1 MSEER
6 KRVLQMLAEGKI
18 SADEA
23 ERLLTALDGS
33 PAGETCCG
41 GTSGKKPRFLCVKV
55 NCEPGSP
62 HHHRHQ
68 NVDIK
73 IPVMLLKAGVKLGS
87 LLPEE
92 SRDRFKARLAE
103 KGINFDLSQI
113 DSKNI
118 DTFLDA
124 LCEQSIDV
132 DSDHEKVRIYC
143 C

>member
-33 PAGETCCG
+33 TAGETCCEG
-41 GTSGKKPRFLCVKV
+41 SSGKKPKFLCVKV
-55 NCEPGSP
+55 NCEPGCQ
-62 HHHRHQ
+62 HHHRHE

-73 IPVMLLKAGVKLGS
+73 IPIMLLKAGVKLGS

-92 SRDRFKARLAE
+92 SRNKFKSHMSERGLD
-103 KGINFDLSQI
+103 FDLSQLN
-113 DSKNI
+113 SKNI

-124 LCEQSIDV
+124 LCEQSIDI
-132 DSDHEKVRIYC
+132 DADHEKVRIYC

>member
-18 SADEA
+18 STDDA
-23 ERLLTALDGS
+23 ERLLSALGDAAPAEACCDTAG
-33 PAGETCCG
+33 
-41 GTSGKKPRFLCVKV
+41 GKKPKFLCVKV
-55 NCEPGSP
+55 NCEPGS
-62 HHHRHQ
+62 HHRHE

-92 SRDRFKARLAE
+92 SRSKFKSHMAE
-103 KGINFDLSQI
+103 KGLNFDLSQL

-118 DTFLDA
+118 DAFLQALSESAIDIDA
-124 LCEQSIDV
+124 DK
-132 DSDHEKVRIYC
+132 EKVRIYC